1 MGILRVN
8 LGIKD
13 NRLLTVELVYC
24 NYLLSVIQVVLV
36 TSYNYLRGTM
46 VVRIGRH
53 GLVYYLVCAY
63 SCRSKHLSVFIVEVV
78 DLSCLYF
85 FFLFVGLISFFSI
98 RLCAA

>member
-1 MGILRVN
+1 MTLRVN

-13 NRLLTVELVYC
+13 DWLLTVELVYC

-36 TSYNYLRGTM
+36 TSYNYLRATM

-53 GLVYYLVCAY
+53 GLVDYLACAY
-63 SCRSKHLSVFIVEVV
+63 SCRSKHLSVFISEEV

-85 FFLFVGLISFFSI
+85 FFLFVGLLSFFFV

>member
-46 VVRIGRH
+46 VVRISRH
-53 GLVYYLVCAY
+53 GLVDYLVCAY
-63 SCRSKHLSVFIVEVV
+63 SCRSKHLSVFITEVV
-78 DLSCLYF
+78 DLSCLYI
-85 FFLFVGLISFFSI
+85 FFLFVGLLSFFSI

>member
-53 GLVYYLVCAY
+53 GLIDYLVCAY
-63 SCRSKHLSVFIVEVV
+63 SCRSKHLSVFITEVV
-78 DLSCLYF
+78 YLSCLYF
-85 FFLFVGLISFFSI
+85 FSLFVGLLSFFSI